1 MKRAFITNLL
11 VGLVTIGVLVT
22 IVIVAYS
29 FISDQILKKNIG
41 DELKIVQNT
50 TVYSIETKLESDYDY
65 LEAKINELTSTITDE
80 EQEVRVNKKLE
91 ALEAYKN
98 QILFFEGIESGF
110 GAYVSRYD
118 KNNYY
123 INNIYYQDINATYID
138 LNDTD
143 TFTIINFGNPEE
155 CKVDEGK
162 TSEFDDKP
170 FVVFKFGEIIVY
182 FDAEVYF
189 NELYKATDL
198 IEFENLFIMYPDGKS
213 VYQKEGTKIGPFYQM
228 LKAEF
233 TETGIVDD
241 VHKALNPESG
251 EVGLVSI
258 SDIRYKN
265 ETCYLLASNLST
277 DKYQTELCLV
287 LLVSFDRV
295 TKPIYQAVVPLVAA
309 FSVVIVVVI
318 LFLGGSY
325 IFLSKKSN
333 DIDLMVYQRY
343 NDKIYKMKVNK
354 NGKILSMNSNFR
366 KLLLNPSEFTSV
378 NDFIYKENYNDYV
391 IAVFTQKPLTIKLL
405 PQQVNGGETVYLRCI
420 VLRFFGNYIMT
431 CINAT
436 SDEALNNSY
445 LNLALYNPVTQLPN
459 EALFKKD
466 IAKYIDQ
473 INTKKNRGLISL
485 VFIKLKNHQSL
496 QKFYGKFIGD
506 EIIIKGKEKLESL
519 IDPRVMSLY
528 YVDEATFA
536 LAIDDLEKYEQVLD
550 FAKFLTDEFKK
561 PIEVKRNRF
570 PLDLTFAV
578 YNLDLETFT
587 TEDPEDIYNS
597 LVKLND
603 KVQGSHI
610 SNVEV
615 YSLAIERFVS
625 SEKVLEQDL
634 GYAIENNEFE
644 MYLQPQYN
652 VSEKVICGGEL
663 LIRWN
668 NPKYY
673 HQSPLQYIEYAERNG
688 LITQL
693 TKFINES
700 AMKTAKALEK
710 YNIEVSVNVSPAQ
723 LLEAGFVN
731 GLLEAAKKYE
741 VDTTKVALEITETFL
756 MENFELVI
764 EKLKV
769 LRKEGFMIHLD
780 DFCTGYSSMLYL
792 KELPITAIK
801 IDREFTRSL
810 NNDTYSRA
818 IVNKIA
824 SLATSLEL
832 GIIAEGV
839 EDEKQMAFLAKNNCN
854 IIQGFLI
861 SKALPINKCIELI
874 EGYNVTHTLSVGQNK
889 NKK

>member
-110 GAYVSRYD
+110 GAYVSRYN

-265 ETCYLLASNLST
+265 ETCYLLASSLST

-343 NDKIYKMKVNK
+343 ND
-354 NGKILSMNSNFR
+354 
-366 KLLLNPSEFTSV
+366 
-378 NDFIYKENYNDYV
+378 
-391 IAVFTQKPLTIKLL
+391 
-405 PQQVNGGETVYLRCI
+405 
-420 VLRFFGNYIMT
+420 
-431 CINAT
+431 
-436 SDEALNNSY
+436 
-445 LNLALYNPVTQLPN
+445 
-459 EALFKKD
+459 
-466 IAKYIDQ
+466 
-473 INTKKNRGLISL
+473 
-485 VFIKLKNHQSL
+485 
-496 QKFYGKFIGD
+496 
-506 EIIIKGKEKLESL
+506 
-519 IDPRVMSLY
+519 
-528 YVDEATFA
+528 
-536 LAIDDLEKYEQVLD
+536 
-550 FAKFLTDEFKK
+550 
-561 PIEVKRNRF
+561 
-570 PLDLTFAV
+570 
-578 YNLDLETFT
+578 
-587 TEDPEDIYNS
+587 
-597 LVKLND
+597 
-603 KVQGSHI
+603 
-610 SNVEV
+610 
-615 YSLAIERFVS
+615 
-625 SEKVLEQDL
+625 
-634 GYAIENNEFE
+634 
-644 MYLQPQYN
+644 
-652 VSEKVICGGEL
+652 
-663 LIRWN
+663 
-668 NPKYY
+668 
-673 HQSPLQYIEYAERNG
+673 
-688 LITQL
+688 
-693 TKFINES
+693 
-700 AMKTAKALEK
+700 
-710 YNIEVSVNVSPAQ
+710 
-723 LLEAGFVN
+723 
-731 GLLEAAKKYE
+731 
-741 VDTTKVALEITETFL
+741 
-756 MENFELVI
+756 
-764 EKLKV
+764 
-769 LRKEGFMIHLD
+769 
-780 DFCTGYSSMLYL
+780 
-792 KELPITAIK
+792 
-801 IDREFTRSL
+801 
-810 NNDTYSRA
+810 
-818 IVNKIA
+818 
-824 SLATSLEL
+824 
-832 GIIAEGV
+832 
-839 EDEKQMAFLAKNNCN
+839 
-854 IIQGFLI
+854 
-861 SKALPINKCIELI
+861 
-874 EGYNVTHTLSVGQNK
+874 
-889 NKK
+889 